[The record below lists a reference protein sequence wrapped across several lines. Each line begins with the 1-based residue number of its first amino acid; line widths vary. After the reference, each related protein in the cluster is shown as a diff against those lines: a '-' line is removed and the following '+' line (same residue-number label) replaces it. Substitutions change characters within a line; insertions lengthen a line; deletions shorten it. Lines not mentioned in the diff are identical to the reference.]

1 MDRSGIKGGG
11 SLSRTDGH
19 VRDSAH
25 AACRSSRPRTALL
38 QRILASPDTRR
49 CSGSQSAALAAGHS
63 SQRYSVGDAGRT
75 GWVGRAHFLASI
87 SEGDRHDD
95 YPVRSTPTGRQ
106 STRDAAIRKRDYR
119 AYRLRSEEHTSE
131 LQSLMRISYA
141 VFCLKK
147 KTQKS

>member
-1 MDRSGIKGGG
+1 MDRIGIKVGG

-25 AACRSSRPRTALL
+25 AACRPSRPRTALL

-75 GWVGRAHFLASI
+75 GWVGRAHFLVSI

-95 YPVRSTPTGRQ
+95 YPVHSTPTGRQ
-106 STRDAAIRKRDYR
+106 STR
-119 AYRLRSEEHTSE
+119 RSEEHTSE

-141 VFCLKK
+141 AFSLHTKNT
-147 KTQKS
+147 TQIRTT